1 MFSGHPRKPRLKSFL
16 NDLPPGFIVD
26 TAWLTGR
33 GIDARS
39 IHNYVQKGWI
49 RRVVRGVYQRPLPH
63 RGESEKLSWQVVL
76 LSLQQ
81 LMGYDVHLG
90 GRDAL
95 DQSGF
100 AHFLM
105 MGKWQHIH
113 FYGNAPSWLN
123 RLPTVDRVILHRSTL
138 FEGDSVGVIDR
149 YSPEFNGE
157 WAANVWQWP
166 IRISSPERAILELIA
181 RLRRN
186 SDFEYVSKYFE
197 SLTELRPE
205 LLMILLKI
213 CRSVKTK
220 RLFFVYADLYQH
232 DWLKGLD
239 TDQIDFGSG
248 PRNLVPGGKFHPTY
262 QISLPDFFSDFAYE
276 DECIF

>member
-1 MFSGHPRKPRLKSFL
+1 MSSSHSRKPRLKSLL

-33 GIDARS
+33 GIDSRS
-39 IHNYVQKGWI
+39 IHNYVREGWI
-49 RRVVRGVYQRPLPH
+49 KRIIHGVYQRPLPH
-63 RGESEKLSWQVVL
+63 RGEPDKLSWQVVL

-105 MGKWQHIH
+105 MGEWQYIH
-113 FYGNAPSWLN
+113 FYGDAPSWLN
-123 RLPTVDRVILHRSTL
+123 RLPTADKIILQKPTL
-138 FEGDSVGVIDR
+138 FGGDPVGVIDH
-149 YSPEFNGE
+149 YSPEFNSE
-157 WAANVWQWP
+157 RAANVWQWP
-166 IRISSPERAILELIA
+166 IRISSPERAILELIGH
-181 RLRRN
+181 LRRN
-186 SDFEYVSKYFE
+186 SDFEYVAKYFE
-197 SLTELRPE
+197 SLIELRPE
-205 LLMILLKI
+205 LLMILLQA

-232 DWLKGLD
+232 DWLRELD
-239 TDQIDFGSG
+239 ADQIDFGSG

-262 QISLPDFFSDFAYE
+262 QISLPDFFLDFAYE